1 MSVYLIM
8 DIEITDQESYAEYRS
23 LVPPIIETFGGK
35 YLARGGWAKNVEGD
49 WQPNRIVVL
58 EFESGE
64 VAEAFLNSPEYEP
77 VKRIRHNASNSRGI
91 LIEAF
96 DASQ

>member
-8 DIEITDQESYAEYRS
+8 DIEITDEESYAEYRS
-23 LVPPIIETFGGK
+23 LVPPIIEKFGGT

-58 EFESGE
+58 EFASSE
-64 VAEAFLNSPEYEP
+64 AANAFLDSPEYEP
-77 VKRIRHNASNSRGI
+77 VRSIRHKASNSRGI
-91 LIEAF
+91 LVEAF
-96 DASQ
+96 NASQ